1 MYVDVERSLN
11 YRKTVE
17 LCRKLEAAGVSFLTV
32 HGRTIKQKSTE
43 AEPVDLEAIRTIR
56 ESVQLPVVANGDV
69 FSLEDAHRTTEVFHR
84 YSYFHEISSNPQSP

>member
-1 MYVDVERSLN
+1 M
-11 YRKTVE
+11 E

-56 ESVQLPVVANGDV
+56 ESVQIPVVANGDV
-69 FSLEDAHRTTEVFHR
+69 FSLEDAQRTAEVSHQFK
-84 YSYFHEISSNPQSP
+84 NPNKWQTSAVR

>member
-1 MYVDVERSLN
+1 MIVDVERSLN

-43 AEPVDLEAIRTIR
+43 AEPVDFEAIRTIR

-69 FSLEDAHRTTEVFHR
+69 FSLEDAHRTTEV
-84 YSYFHEISSNPQSP
+84 